1 MLNKGDFHI
10 HSTASDGNC
19 TPSEIIDLAKKRHID
34 IISITDHNT
43 TAGIDEAILYGKKSG
58 IKVIPG
64 VELSTRYNNTRV
76 HILGYFKD
84 DSYKNE
90 LLIQTLKNIRTH
102 QITEVRKIFRGY
114 LNSYY
119 RRNVICVENGIEI
132 LRFFGAT
139 IILAHPVLLPKKDFN
154 QIIKMDFDGIEAKY
168 SSNTAEDTE
177 YFVNIAKARGLIY
190 TAGSDFHKLKQI
202 YRIHGLIGNVF
213 LNQNEIINFLS
224 KGNLTQWIE

>member
-43 TAGIDEAILYGKKSG
+43 TAGIDEAILCGKKSG

-84 DSYKNE
+84 NSYKNE
-90 LLIQTLKNIRTH
+90 LLIQALKNIKTH
-102 QITEVRKIFRGY
+102 KITEVKKLFHGY

-139 IILAHPVLLPKKDFN
+139 IILAHPVLLPKKDFRE
-154 QIIKMDFDGIEAKY
+154 IIKMDLDGIEAKY
-168 SSNTAEDTE
+168 SSNTPTDTE
-177 YFVNIAKARGLIY
+177 YFINTAKSHDLIY
-190 TAGSDFHKLKQI
+190 TAGSDFHKLKQM
-202 YRIHGLIGNVF
+202 YRVHGLIGNVF

-224 KGNLTQWIE
+224 KGNLTQWIK